1 MTTEPPHPISS
12 FLAAHRVRDV
22 DAAMR
27 HLTTDATVTDEGRT
41 YRGSTEIRAWLQR
54 GGSEYTYTIE
64 LTGIEKID
72 DDHYVATHH
81 LEGDFPGNVVDLR
94 FRLALRDGLIANLV
108 IAP

>member
-1 MTTEPPHPISS
+1 MTTELPHPISS

-27 HLTTDATVTDEGRT
+27 YLTTDATVTDEGHT
-41 YRGSTEIRAWLQR
+41 YRGSTAIRAWVQR
-54 GGSEYTYTIE
+54 GGSEYTYTSE
-64 LTGIEKID
+64 LTETEKID

-94 FRLALRDGLIANLV
+94 FQFTLHDGQITSLV